1 MHDQE
6 HANLNGEIKM
16 TGELKNFTAESAH
29 LKDQYLKAFLLIE
42 VDHKREIIY
51 INEEVKC

>member
-6 HANLNGEIKM
+6 HATLNGEIKM